1 LVFVL
6 DGSRSIGSNRFQ
18 LIREFAVNVTA
29 ALDIGPEGSLVGVI
43 VFSSSA
49 SIYFNI
55 QQHTSAATLLPALNP
70 GIPYPGGGT
79 NTAEAL
85 QLLLSSAQNG
95 TMRIR
100 NGRTQ
105 LAVVVTDGRSSSRRK
120 TIEAANALH
129 AADIYQVYAAGLDN
143 ANMDEV
149 NAIASD
155 PSLVFLSDEFNM
167 DSVMELTENFTQI
180 ICQEQS

>member
-29 ALDIGPEGSLVGVI
+29 ALDIGPEDSLVGVI

-49 SIYFNI
+49 SIYFNL

-95 TMRIR
+95 KMGIR
-100 NGRTQ
+100 NEHTQ
-105 LAVVVTDGRSSSRRK
+105 IAIVVTDGKSMNSTS
-120 TIEAANALH
+120 TIAAANALH
-129 AADIYQVYAAGLDN
+129 ASGIYQVYAAGLGYPN
-143 ANMDEV
+143 LAEV

-155 PSLVFLSDEFNM
+155 KSLVFFTNKFDM
-167 DSVMELTENFTQI
+167 DSVFELAENFTRT
-180 ICQEQS
+180 ICQVQS